1 MSGYNGGAFILLL
14 VLASPSNKALVCVET
29 PWLCACAW
37 CVWLIW
43 RNLIK
48 CEVFRVVFRE

>member
-29 PWLCACAW
+29 HGFVRVHGV
-37 CVWLIW
+37 CVVDMEKS
-43 RNLIK
+43 N
-48 CEVFRVVFRE
+48 